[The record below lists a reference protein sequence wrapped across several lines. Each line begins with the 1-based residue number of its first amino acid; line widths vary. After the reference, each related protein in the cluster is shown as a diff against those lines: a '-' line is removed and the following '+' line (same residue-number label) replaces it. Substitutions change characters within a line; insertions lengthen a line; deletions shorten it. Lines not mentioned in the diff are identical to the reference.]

1 MRIEEIPIDAI
12 KVSNRVRE
20 DYGDINALAASLKTS
35 GQHVPIIV
43 DEKNH
48 LLAGG
53 RRLQA
58 AKLLGW
64 TKINA
69 CVADGLTPL
78 QKLDVEVQENL
89 MRKDFTEAE
98 VLKSIEM
105 KRRLMRR
112 PWYRVIWDFI
122 KKIFS
127 LFIGLF
133 KRR

>member
-43 DEKNH
+43 DEKYH

-58 AKLLGW
+58 AKLLSW

-69 CVADGLTPL
+69 CVVDGLTPL

-98 VLKSIEM
+98 ILKSIEM

-127 LFIGLF
+127 SFIGLF

>member
-1 MRIEEIPIDAI
+1 MRVEQIAIGDI

-64 TKINA
+64 TKIDA
-69 CVADGLTPL
+69 IIAEGLTAL

-89 MRKDFTEAE
+89 VRKDFTEAE

-112 PWYRVIWDFI
+112 PWYTAIWDFI

-127 LFIGLF
+127 SFIGLF
-133 KRR
+133 RRR